1 MKKFKYL
8 LSAILVAALVIT
20 SVFAE
25 ETKSDAEYD
34 LPEKVEISFSVGD
47 DVLIINGEE
56 VTTETA
62 PYVVE
67 TATGGVTLVPVRVI
81 TEAFGAK
88 VGWEESTQ
96 TVTLDYPD
104 VKIVLQIGNP
114 VAEVNGE
121 AVTLL
126 TAPELPG
133 GRTMVPLRFISE
145 NFGAEVGYDDA
156 TQAITVTKE
165 NAVEEGGTIVGSADE
180 LYVGDSFYGW
190 SMENPK
196 DMKLS
201 TRSFDG
207 KRTVFNSE
215 QGGLISIYIKEKK
228 EDFDFDKEFKELR
241 NYWSEEF
248 TLTKAETDVSNEN
261 EKKMHIQV
269 RNGDAHGVIKYIVTD
284 KYIFDIYCSYTVSDE
299 VNNKIVYDIAETFS
313 LVYDFNNTHDLS
325 NLEDGFR
332 KYESE
337 ELNFT
342 LKLPADFN
350 DSSDSNSKINEFRFA
365 TEGNNN
371 CRVELQIYSKSQLER
386 SPLEQMKKDMSDT
399 TKCINEKY
407 RTVVGVNEFTYG
419 DIKAYGFEMKIEGSM
434 NADSAWKVMMFESG
448 DYAYRMV
455 IILDRKKYEN
465 AEEVIEQ
472 IISNATFGAIDS
484 EKVGL
489 LLPPIDEELYE
500 MEEKTF
506 GNYLVDVP
514 AGYDEASQGT
524 TSAYTDGRLVVV
536 MITTPSMNGYSAMDF
551 AEALTN
557 QTVANKNYTV
567 EEHVNRVVLKNG
579 SFYKSIIKSDVENS
593 RVYTVMYICE
603 KAGVYYVFQFTM
615 PDVYYSNFHLDLAED
630 IIESM
635 RESED

>member
-1 MKKFKYL
+1 
-8 LSAILVAALVIT
+8 
-20 SVFAE
+20 
-25 ETKSDAEYD
+25 
-34 LPEKVEISFSVGD
+34 
-47 DVLIINGEE
+47 
-56 VTTETA
+56 
-62 PYVVE
+62 
-67 TATGGVTLVPVRVI
+67 
-81 TEAFGAK
+81 
-88 VGWEESTQ
+88 
-96 TVTLDYPD
+96 
-104 VKIVLQIGNP
+104 
-114 VAEVNGE
+114 
-121 AVTLL
+121 
-126 TAPELPG
+126 
-133 GRTMVPLRFISE
+133 
-145 NFGAEVGYDDA
+145 
-156 TQAITVTKE
+156 
-165 NAVEEGGTIVGSADE
+165 
-180 LYVGDSFYGW
+180 
-190 SMENPK
+190 
-196 DMKLS
+196 
-201 TRSFDG
+201 
-207 KRTVFNSE
+207 
-215 QGGLISIYIKEKK
+215 
-228 EDFDFDKEFKELR
+228 
-241 NYWSEEF
+241 
-248 TLTKAETDVSNEN
+248 
-261 EKKMHIQV
+261 
-269 RNGDAHGVIKYIVTD
+269 
-284 KYIFDIYCSYTVSDE
+284 
-299 VNNKIVYDIAETFS
+299 
-313 LVYDFNNTHDLS
+313 
-325 NLEDGFR
+325 
-332 KYESE
+332 
-337 ELNFT
+337 
-342 LKLPADFN
+342 
-350 DSSDSNSKINEFRFA
+350 
-365 TEGNNN
+365 
-371 CRVELQIYSKSQLER
+371 
-386 SPLEQMKKDMSDT
+386 MKKDMSDT

-536 MITTPSMNGYSAMDF
+536 MITTPAMNGYSAMDF